1 MGPSAHRLRAAVIGM
16 GFVGPHHVDAVRRTG
31 YADVAL
37 VVGSDPDRTA
47 KRAAAL
53 GVDRWSVDA
62 ASVIADPAID
72 VVHICTPNATHVAL
86 ASAALAG
93 GKHVVLEKPI
103 AMDAAGANAL
113 VARAASSGRHA
124 MVALTYRGYPMV
136 RRARELVA
144 SGELGAVRVIHGG
157 YIQDWLADEADFN
170 WRIDPQIGGASRA
183 VADIGTHWFDT
194 IEFVSGCRVEAVMAD
209 LATLI
214 PSRLRPVD
222 GVSAFG
228 TSSGPAERVEI
239 HSEDAATILVRFEGG
254 AIGACVVSQV
264 SAGRK
269 NAFTVHVDGATSS
282 LSWEQEVPE
291 RLWLRSRDQTR
302 LLVRDPGG
310 SQPASGTPSLPA
322 GHPEGWG
329 EALRDLIRP
338 FYAAIAQGAAPTV
351 VDAPYPTFLDG
362 ARSLAFVDA
371 VLASAREESWVRL
384 EAPGTP

>member
-1 MGPSAHRLRAAVIGM
+1 V
-16 GFVGPHHVDAVRRTG
+16 VV
-31 YADVAL
+31 
-37 VVGSDPDRTA
+37 VVGSDPGRTA
-47 KRAAAL
+47 KRASAL

-62 ASVIADPAID
+62 AAVIADPAID
-72 VVHICTPNATHVAL
+72 VIHICTPNATHVAL
-86 ASAALAG
+86 ASAALAN

-103 AMDAAGANAL
+103 AMDVAGANAL
-113 VARAASSGRHA
+113 VDRAASSGRHA

-136 RRARELVA
+136 RRARQLVA

-157 YIQDWLADEADFN
+157 YIQDWLADETAFN
-170 WRIDPQIGGASRA
+170 WRIDPQIGGTSRA

-194 IEFVSGCRVEAVMAD
+194 IEFISGRRVEAVMAN

-214 PSRLRPVD
+214 PSRLRPVNE
-222 GVSAFG
+222 VAAFG
-228 TSSGPAERVEI
+228 TSSGPSERVEI

-254 AIGACVVSQV
+254 AIGACVISQV

-269 NAFTVHVDGATSS
+269 NAFTVFVDGATSS
-282 LSWEQEVPE
+282 LSWEQEMPE
-291 RLWLRSRDQTR
+291 HLWIRARDQTR

-310 SQPASGTPSLPA
+310 DQPASGIPSLPA

-338 FYAAIAQGAAPTV
+338 FYAAIAEGASPTQ
-351 VDAPYPTFLDG
+351 VDAPYPTLFDG

-371 VLASAREESWVRL
+371 VLASAQQEAWVRL
-384 EAPGTP
+384 DPGDGARPHA